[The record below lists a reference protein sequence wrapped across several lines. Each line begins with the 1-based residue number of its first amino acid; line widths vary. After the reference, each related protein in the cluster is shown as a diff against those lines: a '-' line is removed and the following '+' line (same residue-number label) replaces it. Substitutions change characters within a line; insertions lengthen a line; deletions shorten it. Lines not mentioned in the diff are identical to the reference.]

1 MMGTIMPP
9 TNTRLITLAKKMLS
23 SDGHYLEYTAAG
35 VCYLERN
42 YCKVLFY

>member
-1 MMGTIMPP
+1 MGTIMPP
-9 TNTRLITLAKKMLS
+9 EMLS
-23 SDGHYLEYTAAG
+23 SDGHYLEYRAAG